1 MLNIYIVRHGQDED
15 NQNGILN
22 GHRDMP
28 LTELGKTQAQQ
39 LAQKIKNIGI
49 HFDKAYSS
57 PLQRAYI
64 TWKIITDALSIDAP
78 EQLDIFIE
86 RDFGSMTGKAIQD
99 IEILCA
105 PNIIKS
111 ETVIYF
117 LNPEGAETFPQV
129 LRRAKQALTYIQK
142 KHKNGNILLT
152 THWDFGKMLYTAYYG
167 LSRTDTLVN
176 FHFGNWEV
184 LLLSLS
190 ITEKEA
196 HLFQTKQYN
205 H

>member
-64 TWKIITDALSIDAP
+64 TWKIITDALNIDAP
-78 EQLDIFIE
+78 EQLDILIE

-111 ETVIYF
+111 ETVTYF

-142 KHKNGNILLT
+142 KHKNRNSFT
-152 THWDFGKMLYTAYYG
+152 
-167 LSRTDTLVN
+167 N
-176 FHFGNWEV
+176 N
-184 LLLSLS
+184 SLR
-190 ITEKEA
+190 
-196 HLFQTKQYN
+196 FW
-205 H
+205 

>member
-49 HFDKAYSS
+49 LFDKAYSS

-111 ETVIYF
+111 KTVTYF
-117 LNPEGAETFPQV
+117 LNPERAETFPQV
-129 LRRAKQALTYIQK
+129 LRRAKQAGTESGTHIYFSLGGVFSHGVIFFWK
-142 KHKNGNILLT
+142 KK
-152 THWDFGKMLYTAYYG
+152 
-167 LSRTDTLVN
+167 
-176 FHFGNWEV
+176 
-184 LLLSLS
+184 
-190 ITEKEA
+190 
-196 HLFQTKQYN
+196 QKQYILYKFIFLI
-205 H
+205 